1 MAGRLPLKD
10 AVSAGGV
17 VWRQHGGETQVLV
30 CGRNSDRTWALPKGT
45 PDGGESLE
53 QTAQREVEEETG
65 LRVRPGDKVGVI
77 EYWFVA
83 GGYRYHKF
91 VHYWLME
98 PVGGS
103 LDDHDV
109 EFDVV
114 TWASVDEAVNLLTYA
129 GERQMVAD
137 AARMLGVHV

>member
-1 MAGRLPLKD
+1 MPGRLPIKD
-10 AVSAGGV
+10 AVSAGGI
-17 VWRQHGGETQVLV
+17 VWREGDGRTEVLI
-30 CGRNSDRTWALPKGT
+30 CGRNADRTWGLPKGT
-45 PDGGESLE
+45 PDAGETLE

-65 LRVRPGDKVGVI
+65 LRVRVGQKVGVI

-91 VHYWLME
+91 VHHWLME
-98 PVGGS
+98 PLGGS

-114 TWASVDEAVNLLTYA
+114 TWASIDEAINLLTYP
-129 GERQMVAD
+129 GERQMVTD
-137 AARMLGVHV
+137 AAGMLGVHV